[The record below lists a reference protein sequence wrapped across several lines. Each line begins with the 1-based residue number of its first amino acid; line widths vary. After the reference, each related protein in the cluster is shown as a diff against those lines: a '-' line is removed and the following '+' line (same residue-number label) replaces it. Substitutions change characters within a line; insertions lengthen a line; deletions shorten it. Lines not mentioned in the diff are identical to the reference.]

1 MVQKLRY
8 LDPKPL
14 RIIPFMIVSGE
25 HVYRSLTDGEES
37 WLVRF
42 QNMGFSSIVVE
53 RGLGE
58 IEGIQRIFAEH
69 VREAMES

>member
-1 MVQKLRY
+1 
-8 LDPKPL
+8 
-14 RIIPFMIVSGE
+14 MIVSGE